1 MHMRRKDLKKC
12 LCLGLVS
19 VMTFCT
25 VGCVKSELAKVSEE
39 DKDLYVE
46 YAANLILKHDKNYID
61 RMRYEEVTEEETTT
75 TPPVQEQTTQNPN
88 NPSGSQN
95 QDRPSGGVSEIKS
108 MNEIFGISGIDI
120 QPNGYEVAD
129 AYPSNGSELGMSM
142 VAVKGY
148 KLLIYKFNVTNTSGS
163 DVPLNMIESKA
174 SYRGIVNDSVRMNV
188 QVTALLDA
196 FNTYNGTIPAG
207 STRELVLIFQIN
219 ASDTENISSV
229 KLNVTYNDRQG
240 TIVIN

>member
-1 MHMRRKDLKKC
+1 MRRKDLKKC
-12 LCLGLVS
+12 LCLGLAA

-25 VGCVKSELAKVSEE
+25 AGCVKSELAGVSQE

-61 RMRYEEVTEEETTT
+61 RMRYEELPQEETTT
-75 TPPVQEQTTQNPN
+75 EQPLQEQTTENPDN
-88 NPSGSQN
+88 QSGSQN
-95 QDRPSGGVSEIKS
+95 QERPSGGGVSEVKS
-108 MNEIFGISGIDI
+108 MNEILGISGIDI

-148 KLLIYKFNVTNTSGS
+148 KLLIYKFNVTNTSES
-163 DVPLNMIESKA
+163 DVPLNMMESKA

-207 STRELVLIFQIN
+207 STKEFVLIFQIN
-219 ASDTENISSV
+219 ANDTENISSA
-229 KLNVTYNDRQG
+229 KLNITYNDKQG
-240 TIVIN
+240 TVVIN